1 MPLSPVSPAVNSGMP
16 LSDEE
21 DRAQALLALS
31 VALLDSALDLFMQH
45 SISDAQLNQPS
56 VLMPGGTVGKHL
68 RHVIETFQAFLL
80 PLIHPVSN
88 STSASP
94 SGTKSVRRMADYRQE
109 SHAQSSEINYDT
121 TLPSSRKTLARSAD
135 ACQAALRAVR
145 DDLEAWGRSSDN
157 LGQVGDSEH
166 GIPGVGVA
174 GETNVSGL
182 AAQMQREVRLIA
194 LTPTRQEIKSTFGRE
209 LWFCALH
216 AIHHFSM
223 LRTIAVHELSM
234 DLPLEF
240 GTAPSTLL

>member
-1 MPLSPVSPAVNSGMP
+1 MP

-80 PLIHPVSN
+80 PLIHP
-88 STSASP
+88 
-94 SGTKSVRRMADYRQE
+94 E

-240 GTAPSTLL
+240 GTAPSTLLYRGPGWTPPTSTLPKTTTNPFPRAKL